1 MKGIIL
7 AGGMGSRLL
16 PITRSIS
23 KQLLPVYDKPMI
35 YYPLATLMQAGIREI
50 LVISTPACL
59 PLFAELLGDGSDL
72 GLELTYLPQER
83 PRGIAEALI
92 IGREHIAG
100 GPSALILGDNV
111 FHGAEL
117 PEHLSLARSRL
128 DGCVL
133 FGRRVPDPQRYG
145 IAEVDATGVLRSL
158 EEKPESPASDLA
170 VTGLYLYDEHAPAM
184 AAELAA
190 SERGELEIT
199 DLNAAYLEEK
209 RASIVTLAQG
219 IAWADTGTPESLLA
233 TSEYVRHLEL
243 QECIRVAC
251 LEEVALRMGF
261 IGSEDCYNLG
271 LKMRNSSYG
280 QYVMNVSEA
289 WDNS

>member
-7 AGGMGSRLL
+7 AGGLGSRLL

-50 LVISTPACL
+50 LVISTPASL

-72 GLELTYLPQER
+72 GLELAYLPQDR

-92 IGREHIAG
+92 IGREHLAG

-111 FHGAEL
+111 FHGTGL
-117 PEHLSLARSRL
+117 PEHLSQARDRL

-145 IAEVDATGVLRSL
+145 IAEVDAAGVLRSL
-158 EEKPESPASDLA
+158 EEKPASPASDLA
-170 VTGLYLYDEHAPAM
+170 VTGLYLYDEHAPEM

-261 IGSEDCYNLG
+261 IGPEACYNLG